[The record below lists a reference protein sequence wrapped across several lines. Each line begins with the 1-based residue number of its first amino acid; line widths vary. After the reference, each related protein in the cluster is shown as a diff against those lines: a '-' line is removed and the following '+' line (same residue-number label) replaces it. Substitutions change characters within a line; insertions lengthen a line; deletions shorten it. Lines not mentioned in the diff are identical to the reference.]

1 MFEDWKKKLSAGW
14 KQITKAADTV
24 HNHLEY
30 ETKRKTERSNTFN
43 QQAAN
48 ATNQLVQNTVST
60 AQRAYNHRSNT
71 LAIRQAEVTGD
82 RSKLTEKQK
91 DLSRP
96 IGSKAYRNGKPVYWS
111 GDTYTW
117 QSPES
122 HQKLKDKGHFTGGDI
137 GYKRVQKDIGDGV
150 ASLLSPEAKTKLG
163 EAAQTVTQLYEQ
175 NTPQEVKDVVSGAGQ
190 WLGDRN
196 LEVSKALNISPDIT
210 RDVALEIATWGGS
223 KLATQGGRAGLQVLK
238 NADIPSRAFELQR
251 DLRGR
256 GAVPLGT
263 AGSVGAAG
271 APKKAQQAL
280 AIADTP
286 DRMPRRPGNTPRDAQ
301 NPEKYLTQDQ
311 YDTQRGL
318 FINQLRN
325 KAEAAQEA
333 MQNIVDNNPGVTK
346 KQLADDKTTGYG
358 AAKDR
363 YESLQAKVSSAE
375 SSIVAP
381 TPERQFAYPPDSPMG
396 KQMKVEAA
404 QSNEQLGR
412 TMEQLELHHLIPKG
426 ASAAI
431 YNRVRKFI
439 DLGQATTKDLHR
451 IEQKFFD
458 AIGHST
464 GDLKENLLAMN
475 RTPHNRFHTEMRQ
488 QPSWTF
494 KGEKIEMTKEAL
506 YNRLMKI
513 KKMKD
518 FETVLDHLIEN
529 DIKPLVE
536 IAEIWEPTDDI
547 LKSLGGGYTGTA
559 KPMSKE
565 AQKKWLRDLSTKE

>member
-60 AQRAYNHRSNT
+60 AQRAYDHRSNT

-111 GDTYTW
+111 GDSYSW

-122 HQKLKDKGHFTGGDI
+122 HQKLKDQGHFRAGDI

-150 ASLLSPEAKTKLG
+150 ASLLSPEAKAKLG
-163 EAAQTVTQLYEQ
+163 ETLQTASQAYEQ
-175 NTPQEVKDVVSGAGQ
+175 HAPQEVKDFVSGAG
-190 WLGDRN
+190 
-196 LEVSKALNISPDIT
+196 EVFNQVNEATSRTLNISPTIT
-210 RDVALEIATWGGS
+210 GEALTE
-223 KLATQGGRAGLQVLK
+223 LATLGAGKAVSYGGRAGLKVLK

-251 DLRGR
+251 DLRRR

-286 DRMPRRPGNTPRDAQ
+286 DHIPRRPGNTPRDAQ
-301 NPEKYLTQDQ
+301 NPEKYMTQDQ
-311 YDTQRGL
+311 YDTQMPL
-318 FINQLRN
+318 YINQLRN
-325 KAEAAQEA
+325 QRDEAQVAI
-333 MQNIVDNNPGVTK
+333 QNIVDNNPGISK
-346 KQLADDKTTGYG
+346 KQLAADKTTGYKA
-358 AAKDR
+358 AAKKYKD
-363 YESLQAKVSSAE
+363 LQARVSSAE

-381 TPERQFAYPPDSPMG
+381 TPDRQYAYPPDRPMA
-396 KQMKVEAA
+396 KKVKAEAEA
-404 QSNEQLGR
+404 SNLQLGR
-412 TMEQLELHHLIPKG
+412 ALGQLELHHLIPKG
-426 ASAAI
+426 ASAAV

-439 DLGQATTKDLHR
+439 DLGQATGKDLHR
-451 IEQKFFD
+451 IEQKFKK

-464 GDLKENLLAMN
+464 GDLKENLLAMSE
-475 RTPHNRFHTEMRQ
+475 TPHNRFHTEMRK

-494 KGEKIEMTKEAL
+494 KGENLEMTKEAL
-506 YNRLMKI
+506 SNRLMKI
-513 KKMKD
+513 KNMKD
-518 FETVLDHLIEN
+518 FEAVLDQFIEN

-536 IAEIWEPTDDI
+536 NARIWEPTDDI
-547 LKSLGGGYTGTA
+547 LKSLGGGYTGRATPKSPEERA
-559 KPMSKE
+559 
-565 AQKKWLRDLSTKE
+565 KWLRDLSTKE